1 MKNKNLI
8 IWATF
13 WLCFA
18 TSFATADDG
27 VFVRFRLREPEK
39 SKYYVKL
46 SGCNHQANWFLPAA
60 DIPATAGKD
69 AGARVAAGEFTEWF
83 DLATHAGKAL
93 HPRVNLAGGIAEFP
107 NVIVQF
113 VTEPE
118 SPRRIIDI
126 ELATAA
132 NAEKV
137 VKRWQENFEGD
148 TTSFLVSPNLAADA
162 SQLETATEMT
172 ERRLRWAMEAT
183 GGVRHS
189 PKKLLL
195 QTSLWG
201 AQRPALNLKEG
212 KILWLLGFN
221 VLGGLGAE
229 IHAKFPEFR
238 GTSASFDVL
247 LGPESDRKAV
257 DAFWKKLAPPLK
269 TLLQPGSTFYYQDE
283 ICARPVIGTN
293 ADGLRHF

>member
-1 MKNKNLI
+1 MKTKCLI
-8 IWATF
+8 IWVTF
-13 WLCFA
+13 WLCIA
-18 TSFATADDG
+18 SSFATAADG

-46 SGCNHQANWFLPAA
+46 SGTIHQANWYLPGA
-60 DIPATAGKD
+60 DIPADAGKD
-69 AGARVAAGEFTEWF
+69 ARARVAAGEFTEWF
-83 DLATHAGKAL
+83 DLAKHAGKDL
-93 HPRVNLAGGIAEFP
+93 HPRMNMAGGIAEFP
-107 NVIVQF
+107 NIIVQF

-118 SPRRIIDI
+118 SRRRSIDI
-126 ELATAA
+126 ELATAPST
-132 NAEKV
+132 EKI
-137 VKRWQENFEGD
+137 VKRWQENFKGD
-148 TTSFLVSPNLAADA
+148 TTSFLVSPTLATDA

-172 ERRLRWAMEAT
+172 ERRLRWAMDAT

-201 AQRPALNLKEG
+201 AQRPELNLKEA

-221 VLGGLGAE
+221 VLGGLGAD

-247 LGPESDRKAV
+247 LGPESDQKAV
-257 DAFWKKLAPPLK
+257 GAVWKKFAPPLK
-269 TLLQPGSTFYYQDE
+269 TVLQPGSTFYYQDE

-293 ADGLRHF
+293 SDGLRN